1 MKPKY
6 FDNGLRQYL
15 SQDYFYV
22 GIIIVVA
29 MLQNDQMPALIEEE
43 HILQQILSTNKTL
56 DPCVNETKAEL
67 EKLGMLSALQQLPTL
82 IYLLRPGVNLV
93 KKFHL

>member
-43 HILQQILSTNKTL
+43 HILQ
-56 DPCVNETKAEL
+56 
-67 EKLGMLSALQQLPTL
+67 
-82 IYLLRPGVNLV
+82 
-93 KKFHL
+93 